1 VTATTARPPGRLISK
16 AVQNL
21 KPGMRVC
28 PARWKGS
35 AEGVWVTVVGSP
47 ERRQFDDASG
57 ARQVEVRVTV
67 LYPGKDAPT
76 TLKVSGRGELQV
88 DVVMPS

>member
-1 VTATTARPPGRLISK
+1 MTATTVHPPGRLISK

-35 AEGVWVTVVGSP
+35 AEGVWVTVLDV
-47 ERRQFDDASG
+47 ERRQFDDALG
-57 ARQVEVRVTV
+57 ARQVETRVTV
-67 LYPGKDAPT
+67 LYPGKEKPT
-76 TLKVSGRGELQV
+76 VLKVLGRGDRQV